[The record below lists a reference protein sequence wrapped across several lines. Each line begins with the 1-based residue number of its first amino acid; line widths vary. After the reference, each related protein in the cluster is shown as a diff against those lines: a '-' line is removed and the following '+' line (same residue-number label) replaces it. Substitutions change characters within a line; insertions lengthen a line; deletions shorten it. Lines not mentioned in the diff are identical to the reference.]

1 LLFYS
6 PPRSAVPLPSIVL
19 AAQSPNIV
27 TAAEC
32 YLALGLSVLPLAGK
46 MPLVRW
52 SEYQQRRPRPDELQR
67 WALRGMFQNVGI
79 VCGAVSG
86 NLIVLDFDLSEVYW
100 AFQSDFPDLATTYTV
115 ATGGGGWHVYLR
127 VDVLLPSLRGKGVEL
142 RATGSQVAAPPSVHP
157 DTDRSY
163 QVVRPLDIQ
172 HVPSLAEL
180 QGWVRPALK
189 TSRRMSS
196 IQNLNKGSITMT
208 INAELISKIAA
219 RLREMGY
226 SKKDS
231 WLNGPCLY
239 AERHTHSDRKASFGF
254 NIRTGY
260 GNCFRCGSLLA
271 KDIASKLEI
280 S

>member
-1 LLFYS
+1 MLFYS

-19 AAQSPNIV
+19 AAQSPNII

-52 SEYQQRRPRPDELQR
+52 SEYQQRRPRPGELQR
-67 WALRGMFQNVGI
+67 WARRGMFQNVGI

-86 NLIVLDFDLSEVYW
+86 NLIALDFDLSEVYR

-142 RATGSQVAAPPSVHP
+142 RANGSQVAAPPSVHP
-157 DTDRSY
+157 DTGQAYR
-163 QVVRPLDIQ
+163 VARPLDIR
-172 HVPSLAEL
+172 HVDDLAEL
-180 QGWVRPALK
+180 QRWLRPTPK
-189 TSRRMSS
+189 TARHPSPVQQS
-196 IQNLNKGSITMT
+196 NKGNTMT
-208 INAELISKIAA
+208 INTKLVSKIAA

-226 SKKDS
+226 SEKDG

-239 AERHTHSDRKASFGF
+239 PERHTHGDRKVSFGF
-254 NIRTGY
+254 NVKTGY
-260 GNCFRCGSLLA
+260 GNCFRCGSMLA
-271 KDIASKLEI
+271 KDLASKLGI